1 MNTYVKLGI
10 LLIFTGLI
18 SSTAFFFFPEVKAA
32 GASMAAAIAFGSSIV
47 QLLAVGYFL
56 FSLRTFKKGLK
67 IAYYW
72 LVAGILLFSLAQI
85 VPSLSV
91 FTDIISNSGTVA
103 TGVAII
109 SPYALG
115 ALCMYI
121 GMCMFAR
128 LLGVRS
134 FWTRFLPVL
143 GISLV
148 GTAVYLLLP
157 QPAPFDKDLL
167 FNLLLGSIVWCGMF
181 GIAATLVALR
191 IRQVIGP
198 VYKQSM
204 LWIALALGALAFTA
218 FDEAIAKP
226 YFLTSTYVMG
236 QYSLFAFL
244 LTGILFLGA
253 GLAVKKTGREFV
265 ELPSDASH
273 VDVVVGVAQLVSK
286 PTEVDAE
293 MDKVREITAGLK
305 NNELSAE
312 NKAALVGVYHYLE
325 DYLVNKEPLH
335 NYTTDG
341 LRNNL
346 PESFL
351 RDLTGNSAPQAQP
364 GVAATT

>member
-1 MNTYVKLGI
+1 MHTYVKLGI
-10 LLIFTGLI
+10 LLIFTGLV

-32 GASMAAAIAFGSSIV
+32 DASMAAAIAFGSSIT

-56 FSLRTFKKGLK
+56 SSLRTFKKGLK

-91 FTDIISNSGTVA
+91 FTDILSNLGSFA

-134 FWTRFLPVL
+134 FWTRFPLAF
-143 GISLV
+143 GIALIV
-148 GTAVYLLLP
+148 AAIYLLLP
-157 QPAPFDKDLL
+157 QPEPFDKDLL
-167 FNLLLGSIVWCGMF
+167 FNLTFGSIVWCGMF
-181 GIAATLVALR
+181 GLAAMLVALR
-191 IRQVIGP
+191 IRRVIGP

-204 LWIALALGALAFTA
+204 LWIALALGALSFTA

-226 YFLTSTYVMG
+226 YFITSAYVLG

-253 GLAVKKTGREFV
+253 GLAVKRTGREFV
-265 ELPSDASH
+265 ELSANASY
-273 VDVVVGVAQLVSK
+273 VDVVIGLAQHVSK
-286 PTEVDAE
+286 PAEIDAE
-293 MDKVREITAGLK
+293 MDKVREITASLK
-305 NNELSAE
+305 GQLSTD
-312 NKAALVGVYHYLE
+312 NKATLLGVYRYLE

-335 NYTTDG
+335 TYTIDG

-346 PESFL
+346 PDEFL
-351 RDLTGNSAPQAQP
+351 RDLTGNKPAADTVQA
-364 GVAATT
+364 